1 MSGFQEIL
9 LIAVILLGIFF
20 IPRMTS
26 RQSGRPAVKYIRP
39 RLPGLPGGKLRMA
52 LAASLLWGLGTL
64 VYFEPWRSANIKSFI
79 VWGLGPIVVFWCA
92 RWVWKGFNKKR

>member
-20 IPRMTS
+20 IPRMTA
-26 RQSGRPAVKYIRP
+26 RQSGRPAIRSARP
-39 RLPGLPGGKLRMA
+39 QLPGLPTGKLRLA
-52 LAASLLWGLGTL
+52 LVASLLWLLGTL
-64 VYFEPWRSANIKSFI
+64 VYFEPWRNSGLKPFLI
-79 VWGLGPIVVFWCA
+79 WGLGPVVVFWCA